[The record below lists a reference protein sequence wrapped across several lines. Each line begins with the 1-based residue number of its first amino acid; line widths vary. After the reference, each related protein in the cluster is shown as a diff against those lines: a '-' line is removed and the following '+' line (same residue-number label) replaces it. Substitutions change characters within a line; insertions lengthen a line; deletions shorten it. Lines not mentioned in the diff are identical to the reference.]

1 VESTNDKIIDLIKQR
16 LNQGNAKFGR
26 EMPIG
31 KYKEMDVLEEIL
43 DTSIYSASLI
53 LELMERGDK
62 IQCDKLSL
70 MSQFGKIMQWVLMKI
85 KSIVR
90 VFL

>member
-1 VESTNDKIIDLIKQR
+1 MESTNDKIIDLIKQR

-31 KYKEMDVLEEIL
+31 KYKEIDVLEEIL

-53 LELMERGDK
+53 LKLIEMEEINNANSKDQRTY
-62 IQCDKLSL
+62 LET
-70 MSQFGKIMQWVLMKI
+70 
-85 KSIVR
+85 
-90 VFL
+90 

>member
-31 KYKEMDVLEEIL
+31 KYKEMDVLEEVL
-43 DTSIYSASLI
+43 DTSIYTASLI
-53 LELMERGDK
+53 LELIEMEEKNNANSKDK
-62 IQCDKLSL
+62 RTYLET
-70 MSQFGKIMQWVLMKI
+70 
-85 KSIVR
+85 
-90 VFL
+90 